1 MKTIYGVIMAAV
13 VMAAFPAGTYAKNPQ
28 TSEKKLDVIKLDP
41 PDLAK
46 GKPVMQALKNRKS
59 ERNLSD
65 RKLTLQQLSELLW
78 AANGVNRKDGKRTAP
93 AALDIQAVDIY
104 VVMPEGIRL
113 YDAIQSRLLP
123 VVEGDFR
130 KQAGDQGFVHIAP
143 VNLVYVADLA
153 KLKKLPGFA
162 GNIPDEVKMHW
173 AYIAAGCQSQ
183 NVNLYCASE
192 GLCVVVRGSIDKEK
206 FGKILK
212 LRPEQTVLSAQ
223 TIGYPK
229 P

>member
-1 MKTIYGVIMAAV
+1 MKTIFSVILAAV
-13 VMAAFPAGTYAKNPQ
+13 ILLTFPSGGFAQNPKNGKAKL
-28 TSEKKLDVIKLDP
+28 EVIKLAS

-46 GKPVMQALKNRKS
+46 GKPLMQALKDRKS
-59 ERNLSD
+59 ERALSN
-65 RKLTLQQLSELLW
+65 RKLSLQHLSELLW

-104 VVMPEGIRL
+104 VVMPEGVYL
-113 YDAIQSRLLP
+113 YDAAGTLLLP

-130 KQAGDQGFVHIAP
+130 KQCGMQDFVYIAP

-162 GNIPDEVKMHW
+162 GNIPDEVKLNW

-192 GLCVVVRGSIDKEK
+192 GLGAVVRGSIDKEK
-206 FGKILK
+206 FGKTLK

-229 P
+229 

>member
-1 MKTIYGVIMAAV
+1 MRKFSLAFVTIILMASQIGVSAQD
-13 VMAAFPAGTYAKNPQ
+13 PQ
-28 TSEKKLDVIKLDP
+28 NGEHKLGIIKLNVP
-41 PDLAK
+41 NLAK
-46 GKPVMQALKNRKS
+46 GKSLMKALQERKS

-65 RKLTLQQLSELLW
+65 KKLSLAHLSGLLW

-104 VVMPEGIRL
+104 VVLPEGIYL
-113 YDAIQSRLLP
+113 YDAPQNRLMP
-123 VVEGDFR
+123 VVEGDYR
-130 KQAGDQGFVHIAP
+130 KQAGIQDFVYIAP
-143 VNLVYVADLA
+143 VNLVYVADFA
-153 KLKKLPGFA
+153 RLKNLPGFA
-162 GNIPDEVKMHW
+162 ANVSDDDKRNW

-192 GLCVVVRGSIDKEK
+192 GLGAVVRGSIDKDK

-223 TIGYPK
+223 TVGYPK